1 MISKILIIM
10 SSGVLCYSKTFFGD
24 DSIDND
30 LVSGFLTAISSIAK
44 EIGGGEIESLNF
56 RNFNYIYTND
66 DEKLCMFIIVT
77 DIDDPEEEA
86 RGKLDLLKNEFIER
100 YQDDLINWKCETKI
114 FEPFDEFV
122 EDNIFIPPKILL
134 VGEDGVGKSTIIN
147 LFPGETILELDDDM
161 NEIIQKLIPLP
172 NFKRIN
178 EVIIREMDLKDLV
191 DNSKIY
197 RSILDSFDIICIV
210 TNSGAS
216 NLGRTK
222 RLSSQLVQKVKKAD
236 YYIIANFQDLTKTS
250 YEPEKVEELFDV
262 KTFGF
267 SAIHESAK
275 EKMYS
280 IISKMLRISIS
291 EKIKRKQT

>member
-10 SSGVLCYSKTFFGD
+10 SSGILCYSKTFFGED
-24 DSIDND
+24 KLDND
-30 LVSGFLTAISSIAK
+30 LVGGFLTAINSIAK
-44 EIGGGEIESLNF
+44 EIGGGTIESLNF
-56 RNFNYIYTND
+56 RNFNYIYTHD

-77 DIDDPEEEA
+77 DIDDTEEEA
-86 RGKLDLLKNEFIER
+86 REKLDLLKNEFIGR
-100 YQDDLINWKCETKI
+100 YHDDLINWSCDARI

-122 EDNIFIPPKILL
+122 EANIFIPPKILL

-161 NEIIQKLIPLP
+161 NEIIQKLIPIP
-172 NFKRIN
+172 NFKRMN
-178 EVIIREMDLKDLV
+178 EVILREMDLKDLI

-197 RSILDSFDIICIV
+197 RPILDSFDIICIV

-222 RLSSQLVQKVKKAD
+222 RLYSQLEQKVKKAD

-250 YEPEKVEELFDV
+250 YEPKKVEEIFDV
-262 KTFGF
+262 RTFGF

-280 IISKMLRISIS
+280 IISKMLRISIT
-291 EKIKRKQT
+291 EKIKSKQT

>member
-10 SSGVLCYSKTFFGD
+10 SSGVLCYSKTFFGED
-24 DSIDND
+24 FIDND
-30 LVSGFLTAISSIAK
+30 LISGFLTAISSIAK

-56 RNFNYIYTND
+56 RNFNFIYTND

-86 RGKLDLLKNEFIER
+86 REKLDSLKNEFIER
-100 YQDDLINWKCETKI
+100 FHDDLVNWKCETKI
-114 FEPFDEFV
+114 FETFDGFV

-172 NFKRIN
+172 NFKRMN
-178 EVIIREMDLKDLV
+178 EVILREMDLKNLV

-197 RSILDSFDIICIV
+197 RPILDSFDIICFV

-236 YYIIANFQDLTKTS
+236 YYIIANFQDLIKTS
-250 YEPEKVEELFDV
+250 YEPEKVEEFFDV

-280 IISKMLRISIS
+280 IINKMLQISIT
-291 EKIKRKQT
+291 EKIERKQT

>member
-24 DSIDND
+24 ESIDND

-56 RNFNYIYTND
+56 RNFNFIYTND

-77 DIDDPEEEA
+77 DIDDSEEEA
-86 RGKLDLLKNEFIER
+86 REKLDLLKNEFLGR
-100 YQDDLINWKCETKI
+100 YYDDLINWSCDVKK

-122 EDNIFIPPKILL
+122 EENIFLPPKILL

-161 NEIIQKLIPLP
+161 NEIIQKLVPLP
-172 NFKRIN
+172 SIKRMN
-178 EVIIREMDLKDLV
+178 EVILREMDLKDLI

-250 YEPEKVEELFDV
+250 YEPEKVEEFFDV

-280 IISKMLRISIS
+280 IISKMLQISIT
-291 EKIKRKQT
+291 EKIKNKQT